1 MKVLDLA
8 ALRYS
13 FDDIYNLRDEE
24 SKGRL
29 ISLGSA
35 VATAVYNVFI
45 TGIFYTGFLSMYGMS
60 ITGVGIVSFIPYI
73 ANCFSVFSP
82 AVLSRFKK
90 RKGVMLAS
98 KIYFYAM
105 YIIATNLMPQFVTD
119 PDDRL
124 KWFVVIL
131 FLAYSVYALFS
142 PGITTWFYR
151 FYPQES
157 DRRTRYIVMNQ
168 TFSSVL
174 SSSVLLLS
182 GILTDAVEGTPLQN
196 QIILGFR
203 YFAFVLV
210 LLDVAMQ
217 AMAKEYPYPE
227 TPKLKLKQ
235 IFTEPL
241 KHRKFL
247 LCMILMFVWNY
258 IANLNNG
265 LWNYHLLNHLNF
277 SYTVINTISMMYT
290 IILLCTSNL
299 WQKILRRYSWIKT
312 FGLAVLFFMPTEF
325 AMFSL
330 KPGMQGLYVV
340 TALIQQ
346 FFNVGLNF
354 SYANILYMNLP
365 EQDSTAHISFNTI
378 GCNLCAFL
386 GMITGTYVS
395 GISSDELM
403 GFLGMEIW
411 SVQLTTLM
419 RAIGLAAVGILL
431 IVFWKKM
438 TPDHEIEDIVKQ
450 DELAKWHRQHR
461 AEQWKKQLHSK

>member
-1 MKVLDLA
+1 MKIFHLE
-8 ALRYS
+8 ALKDS
-13 FDDIYNLRDEE
+13 LSDIYNLKDEE
-24 SKGRL
+24 SKGCL

-35 VATAVYNVFI
+35 VMTAVYNVFI

-90 RKGVMLAS
+90 RKGVLLAS

-119 PDDRL
+119 PDARL
-124 KWFVVIL
+124 TWFIIIL
-131 FLAYSVYALFS
+131 FLAYSVYALFC
-142 PGITTWFYR
+142 PGLTAWFYR

-157 DRRTRYIVMNQ
+157 DRRTCYIVMNQ

-174 SSSVLLLS
+174 SSAVLLLS

-196 QIILGFR
+196 QLILGFR

-210 LLDVAMQ
+210 LIDVAMQ

-227 TPKLKLKQ
+227 TPKLKLKS
-235 IFTEPL
+235 IFTLPFQYP
-241 KHRKFL
+241 KFL

-265 LWNYHLLNHLNF
+265 LWNYHLLNHLGF
-277 SYTVINTISMMYT
+277 SYTVINTISMMYS

-299 WQKILRRYSWIKT
+299 WQRILHRYSWIKT
-312 FGLAVLFFMPTEF
+312 FGLAILIFMPTEF
-325 AMFSL
+325 AMFAL
-330 KPGMQGLYVV
+330 TPGMQTVYVI

-346 FFNVGLNF
+346 FFNVGINF

-378 GCNLCAFL
+378 GCNLFAFL
-386 GMITGTYVS
+386 GMITGTYIS
-395 GISSDELM
+395 SISSDELM
-403 GFLGMEIW
+403 PFLGMEVY
-411 SVQLTTLM
+411 SVQLTTLL
-419 RAIGLAAVGILL
+419 RAVGLATMGILL
-431 IVFWKKM
+431 IVFWREM
-438 TPDHEIEDIVKQ
+438 TSEHEIEEVEKQ
-450 DELAKWHRQHR
+450 AALSKWKREH
-461 AEQWKKQLHSK
+461 APKLTN

>member
-1 MKVLDLA
+1 
-8 ALRYS
+8 
-13 FDDIYNLRDEE
+13 
-24 SKGRL
+24 
-29 ISLGSA
+29 
-35 VATAVYNVFI
+35 
-45 TGIFYTGFLSMYGMS
+45 MS

-82 AVLSRFKK
+82 AVLSHFKK
-90 RKGVMLAS
+90 RKGILLAS

-105 YIIATNLMPQFVTD
+105 YIIATTLMPQFVTD
-119 PDDRL
+119 PDARL
-124 KWFVVIL
+124 SWFVIIL
-131 FLAYSVYALFS
+131 FLAYSVYALFC
-142 PGITTWFYR
+142 PGLTTWFYR

-157 DRRTRYIVMNQ
+157 ERRTRYIVLNQ

-174 SSSVLLLS
+174 SSTVLLLS

-196 QIILGFR
+196 QLILGFR

-210 LLDVAMQ
+210 LIDVAMQ

-227 TPKLKLKQ
+227 TPKLKLKS
-235 IFTEPL
+235 IFTLPFQY
-241 KHRKFL
+241 RKFL

-265 LWNYHLLNHLNF
+265 LWNYHLLNHLGF

-299 WQKILRRYSWIKT
+299 WQRILHRYSWIKT
-312 FGLAVLFFMPTEF
+312 FGIAILIFMPTEF
-325 AMFSL
+325 AMFML
-330 KPGMQGLYVV
+330 TPGMQTVYVI

-346 FFNVGLNF
+346 FFNVGINF

-378 GCNLCAFL
+378 GCNLFAFF

-403 GFLGMEIW
+403 NFFGMEVY

-419 RAIGLAAVGILL
+419 RAVGLATMGILL

-438 TPDHEIEDIVKQ
+438 TPKHEIEEVEKQ
-450 DELAKWHRQHR
+450 AALSKWKRENASR
-461 AEQWKKQLHSK
+461 LTN